1 MSNVPLR
8 EFRFEIKGTL
18 LGDKE
23 EKTEELLKERFL
35 WALRDWVKEV
45 DSVEI
50 FPVYN
55 G

>member
-8 EFRFEIKGTL
+8 EFRFEIRGI
-18 LGDKE
+18 LGE
-23 EKTEELLKERFL
+23 ENREKAEELFKWVLKE
-35 WALRDWVKEV
+35 WVKEV